1 MPSSESWT
9 EHMDLTVTST
19 AATIGTLVHFLFA
32 GTLDHLVRM
41 LCNTKNAYVYNVSLL
56 DIFTY
61 VCLKI
66 NHFNVIKTYKPQ
78 ISLYSGTNYF
88 KEVL

>member
-1 MPSSESWT
+1 
-9 EHMDLTVTST
+9 MDLTVTST
-19 AATIGTLVHFLFA
+19 AATIGTLVHLVV
-32 GTLDHLVRM
+32 VRM

-66 NHFNVIKTYKPQ
+66 NHFNVIKTNIPQ